1 MYLICTSSVWSIS
14 FVSSNI
20 KGVVAVFC
28 IEAWRVTSAIICQ
41 MWPLPIFLFQ
51 INSCQEFCSF
61 LPIDVLNSR
70 VQVRLLNV
78 IERSC
83 PIIWRPMVWHQSE
96 SSVYVPPLNRT
107 AAAERRL
114 TSGIP
119 LTSGEDVQVPEWP
132 PRHIH
137 FTLLCAPES
146 KMVFDEIG
154 FPQIWQNLNSDMKL
168 DSLII
173 IFFSSQ
179 FFTPSSSDDDADVG
193 VRVDSDR

>member
-1 MYLICTSSVWSIS
+1 MFNIERLIFHYCYSASIYMYLICTSSVWSIS

-61 LPIDVLNSR
+61 LPIHILNSR

-119 LTSGEDVQVPEWP
+119 LTSGEDVQVP
-132 PRHIH
+132 
-137 FTLLCAPES
+137 
-146 KMVFDEIG
+146 
-154 FPQIWQNLNSDMKL
+154 QNQRWSSMK
-168 DSLII
+168 SVSHTSGKI
-173 IFFSSQ
+173 
-179 FFTPSSSDDDADVG
+179 
-193 VRVDSDR
+193 